1 MKTKSASILLTLI
14 GVLGLGMAAQANSR
28 SEIAVTFPFEFVAS
42 GKTLPAGTYAL
53 RAVSDNP
60 ADGLILNSYEN
71 RAGVIVHPIEIER
84 VSANKSNVSFQRV
97 GEQLFLDRI
106 QTADTVYNIPVPRAA
121 ILLAAAPS
129 HKSSATSVNSG
140 SN

>member
-1 MKTKSASILLTLI
+1 MKKRFASILLTLI
-14 GVLGLGMAAQANSR
+14 GVLGLGMVAKANSR
-28 SEIAVTFPFEFVAS
+28 SEIAVTLPFEFVAG
-42 GKTLPAGTYAL
+42 GKTLPAGTYTL
-53 RAVSDNP
+53 RDVSDDP

-71 RAGVIVHPIEIER
+71 RASVIVHPIEIEKA
-84 VSANKSNVSFQRV
+84 SANKSIVSFQRV

-129 HKSSATSVNSG
+129 HKSSAVSDNSG